1 MLTAPNKI
9 QRVLLNVN
17 VCIDIIVNRSLSP
30 ETKKKLFAVFIQNE
44 IEVFVPVFSIDTV
57 FYIMNSSMK
66 IDKKLAKNAL
76 QKLLKFTKML
86 HSTDE
91 TIQRAFA
98 SNFSDFENA
107 LINSLAEIHNMDA
120 ILTNNIS
127 DFIKSDLPA
136 YRPVDFIALLS

>member
-91 TIQRAFA
+91 KIQRAFA

-136 YRPVDFIALLS
+136 YHPVDFIALLS